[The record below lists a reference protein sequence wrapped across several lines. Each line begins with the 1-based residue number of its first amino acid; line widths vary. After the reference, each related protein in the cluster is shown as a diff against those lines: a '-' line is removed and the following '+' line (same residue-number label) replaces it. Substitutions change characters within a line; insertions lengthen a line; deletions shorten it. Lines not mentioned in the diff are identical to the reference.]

1 MIETSRVMPARPE
14 RVFAVLADGWS
25 YAGWVVG
32 NAHIRDVDES
42 WPAEGSRI
50 HHKAGAWP
58 LQVPDIS
65 RVTAVEPGRMIELE
79 ARLWV
84 LGRARVRV
92 VLEPEGDERTKVTI
106 SEEAI
111 EGPARLLPVPVQALY
126 LKPRNSEALSRLEDV
141 VVHRGPRRDGPGETP
156 RSGGGRV

>member
-1 MIETSRVMPARPE
+1 MIETSRVMPAGPE

-58 LQVPDIS
+58 VQVPDVS
-65 RVTAVEPGRMIELE
+65 TVTEVEPGRVIELD

-92 VLEPEGDERTKVTI
+92 ELEPVGESSTRVTM
-106 SEEAI
+106 SEEATD
-111 EGPARLLPVPVQALY
+111 GPARLLPSVVQALF
-126 LKPRNSEALSRLEDV
+126 LKPRNDEALARLEDI
-141 VVHRGPRRDGPGETP
+141 VVHRGPRRDG
-156 RSGGGRV
+156 